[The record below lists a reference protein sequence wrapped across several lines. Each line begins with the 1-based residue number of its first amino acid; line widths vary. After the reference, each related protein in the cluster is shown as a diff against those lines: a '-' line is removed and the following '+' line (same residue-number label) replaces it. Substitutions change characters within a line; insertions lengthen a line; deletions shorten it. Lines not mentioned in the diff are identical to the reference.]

1 LNEKGTPEW
10 SEALGTQMRQRLPFG
25 KVMPQMIGQ
34 TMSHWFHREYLQS
47 ERDPPGFAESLFVYR
62 NTAGIRVAGR

>member
-1 LNEKGTPEW
+1 
-10 SEALGTQMRQRLPFG
+10 MRQGLPYG

>member
-1 LNEKGTPEW
+1 
-10 SEALGTQMRQRLPFG
+10 MRQRLPFA

-47 ERDPPGFAESLFVYR
+47 ERDPLGFAESLFVYR
-62 NTAGIRVAGR
+62 NTAGIKVAGR